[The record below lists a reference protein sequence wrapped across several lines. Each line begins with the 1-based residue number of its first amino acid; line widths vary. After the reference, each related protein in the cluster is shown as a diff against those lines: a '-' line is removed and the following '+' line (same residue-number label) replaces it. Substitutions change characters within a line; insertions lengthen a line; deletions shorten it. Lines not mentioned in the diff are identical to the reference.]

1 MTSTLTD
8 TLRNLRWPL
17 VAVLAVAA
25 LPLVAQPLAGSSNLE
40 QLLAAADSARVSY
53 NWSVALDN
61 YQQAYDIE
69 EDEDLLPLIAQMNY
83 ELRDVAAGIRG
94 YTRAFRKTEALDST
108 NNIHRFYFG
117 RLLKMDR
124 QYDEA
129 VTYLQN
135 FLQFNRD
142 SVLGILARAEIEG
155 ARLYRDAPTET
166 GEVELELID
175 RSVNTVWSEY
185 SPVLSPDGNSLYFA
199 TVKATSPV
207 ELVDANDSE
216 KFIRIFR
223 SEKSEEGDW
232 ERPEPLEAEVN
243 RPGVH
248 TANPNVSADGRRLY
262 YNRLL
267 MNSNKVAQAKIY
279 YSDVDDD
286 GWKSGNPVS
295 GINSDD
301 YLALQPA
308 TGELFGN
315 EVLFFVSDMPGG
327 FGGYDIYYATY
338 EGDGRYGS
346 PVNLGETINTV
357 GDETTPFYF
366 DGTLYFSTNGLPTM
380 GGTDLFYST
389 WNGSNW
395 SAPTNMGPGFNSSVD
410 DQSLSIYNEGLVG
423 FMTSNRPGEGRSV
436 KSQTCCDDIYAFEVP
451 RLYANLVVGLFNTD
465 RQPLNNG
472 TIELQ
477 PIRNGRPVGSGSQK
491 TRDDG
496 NRFDFGLDLETE
508 YSIVASHPGYFPD
521 TVELSTLGL
530 QESKSFE
537 QVFFLRVD
545 PSTIP
550 VYDTIQI
557 EESIALENILYD
569 LDKSDIRPDAEGDL
583 QVLADLMKE
592 YPDLVIEL
600 SSHTDFRG
608 QDRYNESLSK
618 RRADSARRWLITKG
632 GIEAARIKFAGY
644 GETQPLV
651 VSERL
656 SQRTGGVFT
665 AGDTLSE
672 PYINALPTNEQK
684 ELAHQLNRRTEFKV
698 LEGPTEIIIRRDII
712 ERVIDGANR
721 NGNPKPAAG
730 PSLPDSISP
739 MSSLHGKP
747 AAEVAGLP
755 VLVFEQRNIDLG
767 AVRKGE
773 QKSFTY
779 SFINRGSVPAKVM
792 LIQACDCTTVTH
804 DDSKVY
810 QPGERGTIAVTF
822 DSTEKEEAETLGIDI
837 FLEQSHP
844 NGRPVTEMIEYRF
857 DITE

>member
-1 MTSTLTD
+1 MTRTLTD
-8 TLRNLRWPL
+8 TLRDCKWLL
-17 VAVLAVAA
+17 VAA
-25 LPLVAQPLAGSSNLE
+25 LVAGALPLLAQPLSGSSNLE
-40 QLLAAADSARVSY
+40 QLLAAADSARASY

-61 YQQAYDIE
+61 YQEAYDIN
-69 EDEDLLPLIAQMNY
+69 EDEDLLPLIAHMNY

-94 YTRAFRKTEALDST
+94 YTRAFRKTEATDTT
-108 NNIHRFYFG
+108 NNVHRFYFG
-117 RLLKMDR
+117 RLLKMDQ

-135 FLQFNRD
+135 FLQFNQD
-142 SVLGILARAEIEG
+142 TVLGLLARAEIEG

-166 GEVELELID
+166 GEVELELLD

-185 SPVLSPDGNSLYFA
+185 SPVLSPDGNELYFA
-199 TVKATSPV
+199 TVKASSPV

-216 KFIRIFR
+216 RFIRIFR
-223 SEKSEEGDW
+223 SEKSDEGDW
-232 ERPEPLEAEVN
+232 ERPEPLDPEVN

-286 GWKSGNPVS
+286 GWRSGNPVS

-327 FGGYDIYYATY
+327 TGGLDIYYATY

-346 PVNLGETINTV
+346 PVNLGPTINTV

-380 GGTDLFYST
+380 GGTDLFYSA
-389 WNGSNW
+389 WNGSAW
-395 SAPTNMGPGFNSSVD
+395 STPTNMGPGFNSSVD
-410 DQSLSIYNEGLVG
+410 DQSLSIYNDGLVG

-436 KSQTCCDDIYAFEVP
+436 KSPTCCDDIYAFEIP
-451 RLYANLVVGLFNTD
+451 AIYANLVVGLFNTD

-550 VYDTIQI
+550 VYDTIQLQ
-557 EESIALENILYD
+557 ESIALENILYD
-569 LDKSDIRPDAEGDL
+569 LDKSNIRPDAEGDL

-592 YPDLVIEL
+592 YPELVIEL

-608 QDRYNESLSK
+608 QDRYNESLSQ
-618 RRADSARRWLITKG
+618 RRADSARRWLISKG
-632 GIEAARIKFAGY
+632 GIEASRIKFAGY

-651 VSERL
+651 VGERL
-656 SQRTGGVFT
+656 AQRTNGVF
-665 AGDTLSE
+665 AVGDTLSE
-672 PYINALPTNEQK
+672 PYINALPTEELK

-698 LEGPTEIIIRRDII
+698 LEGPTEIIIRRDVI

-721 NGNPKPAAG
+721 NTQPGASGRETPG
-730 PSLPDSISP
+730 DSISP

-747 AAEVAGLP
+747 AGEVAGLP
-755 VLVFEQRNIDLG
+755 VLVFERRSIDLG
-767 AVRKGE
+767 AVRQGE
-773 QKSFTY
+773 KRDFEYTFT
-779 SFINRGSVPAKVM
+779 NRGQVPAKVM
-792 LIQACDCTTVTH
+792 LIQACDCTTVQH

-810 QPGERGTIAVTF
+810 QPGESGTISVTF
-822 DSTEKEEAETLGIDI
+822 DSADKTEAETLGIDI

-857 DITE
+857 AIAE